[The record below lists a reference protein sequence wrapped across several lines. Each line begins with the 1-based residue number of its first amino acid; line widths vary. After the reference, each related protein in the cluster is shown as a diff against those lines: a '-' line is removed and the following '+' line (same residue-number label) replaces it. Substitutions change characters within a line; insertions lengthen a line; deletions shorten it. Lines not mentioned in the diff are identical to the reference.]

1 VRRGLLLSVA
11 SLLLAGC
18 APAGAVSSPSAATS
32 TATSSAPALRVV
44 AVGDSI
50 TEADS
55 ASFDDGLIGSGSW
68 AHWAAGD
75 GVAVLGG
82 WAHAGAT
89 TADML
94 AAARPL
100 DADVVVVMGGS
111 NDIDADVPDDQ
122 VLTQLTAVVA
132 AVGVPRVL
140 LSAVPPEDGHEADV
154 AVLNARLAEL
164 AQRSGWQFVDPM
176 SGVRG
181 SDGGWLP
188 GDTDDGVHP
197 TAAAARVIGAAIRTS
212 LLSG

>member
-1 VRRGLLLSVA
+1 VRRRLLVSVT

-18 APAGAVSSPSAATS
+18 APAGAVSSSPAG
-32 TATSSAPALRVV
+32 SAPTSPAPVLRVV

-55 ASFDDGLIGSGSW
+55 AAFDDGIVGPGSW
-68 AHWAAGD
+68 ARWAGGD
-75 GVAVLGG
+75 GVRVLGG

-94 AAARPL
+94 AGAHPL

-111 NDIDADVPDDQ
+111 NDIDADVPTEQ
-122 VLTQLTAVVA
+122 VLTQLTGVVA
-132 AVGVPRVL
+132 AVHVPRVL

-154 AVLNARLAEL
+154 TALNARLAEL

-176 SGVRG
+176 TGVRG
-181 SDGGWLP
+181 SDGSWLP

-197 TAAAARVIGAAIRTS
+197 TPAAARVIGAAVRAA